1 MKRFLRIFLCLGTIL
16 SLLLSCPPPAGAA
29 EAGNTLLLLQV
40 GNGSASRN
48 GAVCSVPAPAYAD
61 NGALLVPLRAAAEA
75 MGCRVSW
82 EPASR
87 QAVVSHGET
96 VLQIPVGS
104 WSFRAG
110 GTAVS
115 QVQLIDGERVFGDY
129 DEGVMAQFAL
139 TPGDVEFLCS
149 YDLVVSGL
157 WGRVEKSLAQIAAR
171 GVPVAFDCSERP
183 EDEAAQIALPHTTL
197 AFFSDDAS
205 DLERLKERILAVAT
219 LGPRVVVATRGEK
232 GSVAFEGTAF
242 HTQGVLPCVVK
253 DTMGAGD
260 SYIAGFLMEY
270 LRGKDLPACMAAG
283 AASSAVTLGYVGAW

>member
-1 MKRFLRIFLCLGTIL
+1 MG
-16 SLLLSCPPPAGAA
+16 G
-29 EAGNTLLLLQV
+29 Q
-40 GNGSASRN
+40 SAYL
-48 GAVCSVPAPAYAD
+48 GAVGSDEY
-61 NGALLVPLRAAAEA
+61 GGLILRALEEK
-75 MGCRVSW
+75 GVDVRRVKRL
-82 EPASR
+82 PGAT
-87 QAVVSHGET
+87 ALSH
-96 VLQIPVGS
+96 VC
-104 WSFRAG
+104 
-110 GTAVS
+110 
-115 QVQLIDGERVFGDY
+115 LIDGERVFGDY

-157 WGRVEKSLAQIAAR
+157 WGRVEKSLDQIAAR

-205 DLERLKERILAVAT
+205 DLKRLKERILAVAA

-232 GSVAFEGTAF
+232 GSVAFDGTAF

-270 LRGKDLPACMAAG
+270 LRGKDIPACMAAG